1 MTDIINWK
9 ELTGNKY
16 LTKFHPSM
24 LYPKGYALKR
34 SQAISRRNRQM
45 KEVYVIFDRDYV
57 LEILK
62 SHFDLLAVD
71 IDVARDL
78 ATEAMLL
85 LDKERSSEEI
95 AEHEAMYRDER

>member
-1 MTDIINWK
+1 
-9 ELTGNKY
+9 
-16 LTKFHPSM
+16 
-24 LYPKGYALKR
+24 
-34 SQAISRRNRQM
+34 
-45 KEVYVIFDRDYV
+45 
-57 LEILK
+57 
-62 SHFDLLAVD
+62 LAVD